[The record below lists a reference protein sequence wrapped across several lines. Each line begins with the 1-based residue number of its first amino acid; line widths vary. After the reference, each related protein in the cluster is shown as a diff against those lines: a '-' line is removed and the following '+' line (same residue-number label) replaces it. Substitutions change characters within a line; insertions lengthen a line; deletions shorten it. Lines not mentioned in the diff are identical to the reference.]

1 MHLVNYA
8 PILFL
13 VIFFRFSVKP
23 E

>member
-8 PILFL
+8 PILFF